1 MASLDSKL
9 MTVDAALF
17 TIRVTQ
23 SSASLE
29 QLGKFYKRMPVL
41 VYERVRKSRRLYL
54 VERHRNELRFVGKL
68 NVLGILLIGLS
79 GYWYLAGTKYG
90 MTISNGLRA
99 LMTAAK
105 LDDGE
110 YNVREWFQKKGRL
123 IVYVTKA
130 SS

>member
-41 VYERVRKSRRLYL
+41 VYESVRKSRRLYL
-54 VERHRNELRFVGKL
+54 VERHHNELRFVGKL

-79 GYWYLAGTKYG
+79 GYWYLAGTK
-90 MTISNGLRA
+90 
-99 LMTAAK
+99 
-105 LDDGE
+105 
-110 YNVREWFQKKGRL
+110 
-123 IVYVTKA
+123 
-130 SS
+130 